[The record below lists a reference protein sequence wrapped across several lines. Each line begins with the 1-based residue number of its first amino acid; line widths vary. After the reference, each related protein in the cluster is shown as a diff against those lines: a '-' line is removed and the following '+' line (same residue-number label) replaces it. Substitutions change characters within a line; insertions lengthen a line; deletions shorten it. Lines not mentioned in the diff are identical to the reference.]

1 MFMAQGMAQGMA
13 QNGPKN
19 EEEQE
24 QQAKSIQSN
33 VSRGLFGGFGG
44 VIRTVKHAVNNA
56 KPPYLNNS
64 SNGESIEGNK
74 TYTITKV

>member
-1 MFMAQGMAQGMA
+1 MFMAQGVAQS
-13 QNGPKN
+13 GPKN
-19 EEEQE
+19 GGEEGMLD
-24 QQAKSIQSN
+24 N